1 MKRHRYPHLP
11 ESATAAMLDARRA
24 LGAADP
30 RCRTVT
36 TSTREESDGVATCAV
51 NPSRGG
57 TARLR
62 RALRSPRRAGNVHF
76 GLLLDPGSYKP
87 VDA

>member
-1 MKRHRYPHLP
+1 MV
-11 ESATAAMLDARRA
+11 DAHRA

-36 TSTREESDGVATCAV
+36 TSTREESDGVATGAV
-51 NPSRGG
+51 NRSCGG

-62 RALRSPRRAGNVHF
+62 RALRSPRPAGNVHF
-76 GLLLDPGSYKP
+76 GLLLDPGSYRTSGRI
-87 VDA
+87 